1 MAINR
6 IVFANKA
13 LIDLRRDTVTA
24 ATLAKGKTA
33 HDKSGKVIT
42 GTASLGDIQSISVT
56 QLPAPSM
63 NIIGNVYKYSNEYY
77 CCTFNGKLNV
87 ETGVFDDSFKLVFPP
102 ADDLYNAVGSQP
114 DGTEILSIG
123 YSDSDYTPFILT
135 MYGGYDAVITAG
147 TYNTFQLNQYTTT
160 EISPH
165 WLGLGNQ
172 IIYVTD
178 LGNQIFNSDVPCCM
192 VNMTTGV
199 INGGGSSDLDSVTF
213 NISRPPRGIIVERAT
228 ILYTNP
234 ATLEI
239 QEEDVTTNANI
250 TVTAARGTL
259 VHFDILTDMELIV
272 SGFEN
277 VAPVGGQGY
286 STSDNVV
293 SSYYFTACC
302 GLNTGED
309 TASLTISKK
318 T

>member
-1 MAINR
+1 
-6 IVFANKA
+6 
-13 LIDLRRDTVTA
+13 
-24 ATLAKGKTA
+24 
-33 HDKSGKVIT
+33 
-42 GTASLGDIQSISVT
+42 
-56 QLPAPSM
+56 
-63 NIIGNVYKYSNEYY
+63 
-77 CCTFNGKLNV
+77 
-87 ETGVFDDSFKLVFPP
+87 
-102 ADDLYNAVGSQP
+102 
-114 DGTEILSIG
+114 
-123 YSDSDYTPFILT
+123 
-135 MYGGYDAVITAG
+135 
-147 TYNTFQLNQYTTT
+147 
-160 EISPH
+160 
-165 WLGLGNQ
+165 
-172 IIYVTD
+172 
-178 LGNQIFNSDVPCCM
+178 M